1 MKNLSKKSQET
12 LERLE
17 RKANAKVYESS
28 RMPNL
33 NKVSELLNEV
43 GIQNSCLETSCE
55 KWTKGGGN
63 RYYTGGGSKTYNGF
77 LLRVPE
83 IRMNVN
89 STDTY
94 YSYNTWS
101 YAGDLVKLVNEKL

>member
-1 MKNLSKKSQET
+1 MKKLSKKSQET

-17 RKANAKVYESS
+17 RKANSRVYESS

-33 NKVSELLNEV
+33 NKVSELLNEL
-43 GIQNSCLETSCE
+43 GIENSCSNSWCE

-77 LLRVPE
+77 NLRVPS
-83 IRMNVN
+83 IRLNID

-94 YSYNTWS
+94 YSWNTWS
-101 YAGDLVKLVNEKL
+101 YAGDLVNLIKNN